1 MIHQSF
7 THQNFELYNTYL
19 HNVATYIYIYIYVY
33 IYIYIYI
40 YIHRNLRRYV
50 PEGHSKNDR
59 SIEAT
64 FEQTVTG
71 NSLGSNLC
79 ECFRTIQEYTEKQI
93 QIV

>member
-19 HNVATYIYIYIYVY
+19 HNVAT
-33 IYIYIYI
+33 YI